1 MVERYETWV
10 ILGHAYGLFAIFHAI
25 DSVLDDTYEQV
36 LYYHQILSCIWTR
49 QFSLAIL
56 LFQFLNKHDPLC
68 IHVLLATVLTPQ
80 DSKFFFY

>member
-36 LYYHQILSCIWTR
+36 LYYHQILSCIW
-49 QFSLAIL
+49 
-56 LFQFLNKHDPLC
+56 NK
-68 IHVLLATVLTPQ
+68 TVLPGNFVI
-80 DSKFFFY
+80 SVFE